1 MEDTKLEVLID
12 QFCRFYE
19 EFETEFGQTEFSLA
33 GALETIFVTFG
44 ITGAG
49 KVCTTIDDNLSTRSH
64 AAILEGVEWSA
75 STFWFVLT
83 RLVRLLPLLFTIVHD
98 YCQVDQ

>member
-19 EFETEFGQTEFSLA
+19 EFESEFGRTEFSLA

-49 KVCTTIDDNLSTRSH
+49 KVCTTIDDNLFIRM
-64 AAILEGVEWSA
+64 
-75 STFWFVLT
+75 
-83 RLVRLLPLLFTIVHD
+83 LL
-98 YCQVDQ
+98 Y